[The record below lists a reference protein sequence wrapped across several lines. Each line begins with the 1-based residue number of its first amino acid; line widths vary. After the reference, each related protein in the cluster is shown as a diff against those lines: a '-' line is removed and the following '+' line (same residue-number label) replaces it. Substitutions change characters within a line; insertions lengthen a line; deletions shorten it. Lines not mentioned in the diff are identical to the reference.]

1 MKTKFSKPIIIGS
14 TIFIITILAIIGI
27 AISSN
32 NKPENKNTFEIVTEI
47 DDVRVSGNI
56 NKVAKI
62 NIDIITKDKKEYSE
76 YSEVIHNIEHLL
88 DTNKLNDIMFIKVVI
103 LNENGKEIT
112 LDEPMTIYLDNL
124 YIDIHSSLFDK
135 FIINKDNSLTA
146 YDMTI
151 INYPNNIDE
160 TYSEGTVVYFDIT
173 KSATFAIIS
182 YFEKD
187 EETKDVFKEVEITKD
202 KTDDESALNTVNKD
216 YKVEELTSTEIKEK
230 YGINNSNLSNSIN
243 YINKLDGIILQK
255 YETDQ
260 NAMDGSEEDFNIV
273 SSDDALVFLY
283 SKMDNTKNYLTGE
296 KENFEEVFGFNYKNC
311 NGAFDVFDS
320 MLKNMGLNIDY
331 ENVEFNKQWYAVTKE
346 CTYDLKEKDEIVK
359 TAFPNLKYDSIED
372 TIVNY
377 ELGVYYDP
385 VLKQNIYNINQVSIV
400 VYYKTNDVTR
410 MRSLVLSATYTT
422 EKIINEYYIN
432 GEIGLQ

>member
-1 MKTKFSKPIIIGS
+1 MKVKFNKKIAIPIICGIVALFVIVG
-14 TIFIITILAIIGI
+14 ILTL
-27 AISSN
+27 SN
-32 NKPENKNTFEIVTEI
+32 NEPKDKSTFEIVTEI
-47 DDVRVSGNI
+47 DNIRVSGNTDE
-56 NKVAKI
+56 VAKI
-62 NIDIITKDKKEYSE
+62 NIDIITKNKKEYNE

-88 DTNKLNDIMFIKVVI
+88 DTNKLNDVMFIKVSI

-112 LDEPMTIYLDNL
+112 LDKPMTIYIDNL

-146 YDMTI
+146 YDMAI

-173 KSATFAIIS
+173 KSATFAIVS

-187 EETKDVFKEVEITKD
+187 EETKDVFKEIEITKD
-202 KTDDESALNTVNKD
+202 KTDDESALNTVNKN

-260 NAMDGSEEDFNIV
+260 NAMDGFEEDFNIV
-273 SSDDALVFLY
+273 SSDDALIFLY

-296 KENFEEVFGFNYKNC
+296 KENFEEVFGFDYKNC

-331 ENVEFNKQWYAVTKE
+331 ENVEFNKQWYAITKE

-359 TAFPNLKYDSIED
+359 TAFSNLKYDSIED

-400 VYYKTNDVTR
+400 VYYKINDVTR

-422 EKIINEYYIN
+422 EEIIDKYYIN
-432 GEIGLQ
+432 GETGLQ